1 MLSGF
6 LFVQKRSKTFKN
18 VYYSWCIHG
27 AYAFCNP
34 FYRDF
39 GAFLVRDL
47 CRVSTDFFAII
58 FLLLSQQKQRTAA
71 SYCEAVL
78 WEKIFYEV
86 LFKSCIN
93 PAYVSGFA
101 SFSASINS
109 SSTRQAW
116 PESALFMVSKN
127 SLIPQHTRNIFP
139 LCFWKHLCH

>member
-1 MLSGF
+1 M
-6 LFVQKRSKTFKN
+6 
-18 VYYSWCIHG
+18 YIIHG
-27 AYAFCNP
+27 AFMVHTLFAIRFI
-34 FYRDF
+34 
-39 GAFLVRDL
+39 GILVRFWCGICAGL
-47 CRVSTDFFAII
+47 AQTFAII
-58 FLLLSQQKQRTAA
+58 FLFLSQQKQRTAA

-78 WEKIFYEV
+78 LEKIFYEV

-127 SLIPQHTRNIFP
+127 SLILQHTRNIFP